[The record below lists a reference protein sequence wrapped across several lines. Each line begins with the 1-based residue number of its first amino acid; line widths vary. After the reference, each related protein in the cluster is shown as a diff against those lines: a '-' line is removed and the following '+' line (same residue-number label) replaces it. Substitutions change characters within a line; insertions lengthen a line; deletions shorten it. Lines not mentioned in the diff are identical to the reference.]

1 MALKLYRSHQRPPP
15 TSKVLS
21 PTCCRP
27 KLPFAGPPNA
37 KPRLVDGRL
46 GAAGIAPKDRALVVV
61 PEDAD
66 TVRSI
71 FKRYRELGSVDQLA
85 KELNAK
91 GITTKRRISKCGIES
106 GGAAYFQGAIY
117 HLLKNQIYIGEI
129 RHKGSVYPGQHQAII
144 DREIWD
150 QAQQCLRTGC
160 HQG

>member
-1 MALKLYRSHQRPPP
+1 
-15 TSKVLS
+15 
-21 PTCCRP
+21 
-27 KLPFAGPPNA
+27 
-37 KPRLVDGRL
+37 VDGRL

-91 GITTKRRISKCGIES
+91 DITTKRRISKRGIKS

-117 HLLKNQIYIGEI
+117 HLLKNPIYIDEI
-129 RHKGSVYPGQHQAII
+129 RHKGSVYPEQHQAII
-144 DREIWD
+144 DREIRD